1 MSNHRKPHKSQE
13 ELADLF
19 RAELTTG
26 VGRSVK
32 HESAPKHVSGEAIYI
47 DDRLEFPN
55 QLHVYARLSERAHAR
70 ITRLDVTP
78 CYQFPGVAIALT
90 AADVPGQLDIGPVVA
105 GDPLLADGKVEYVGQ
120 MVLAVA
126 ADSLETARKA
136 AMAAIVEYED
146 LEPVLDVVEAL
157 RKRHFV
163 LDSHQHR
170 IGDSAAALA
179 GAPHRL
185 QGTLHIGGQEHF
197 YLETQISSVMPSED
211 GGMIVYCSTQN
222 PTEVQ
227 KLVAEVLGVSFNRIV
242 IDMRRMGGGFGGKE
256 TQAAAPACLCAVVA
270 YHTGR
275 PAKMRLPRM
284 EDMQITG
291 KRHPFYVEYDVGF
304 DDDGR
309 LHGIQIDLAG
319 NCGYSPDLSGSI
331 VDRAMFHSDN
341 AYFLGNATI
350 NGHRCK
356 TNTAS
361 NTAYRGF
368 GGPQGMVA
376 IEEIMDAVA
385 RSLGK
390 DPLEVRKLNY
400 YGKDERN
407 VTHYHQTVEH
417 NLLAEM
423 TAELEA
429 SSEYAR
435 RREEIRAFNAASPVL
450 KKGLALTPV
459 KFGISF
465 TATFLNQAGAL
476 IHIYTDGSI
485 HLNHG
490 GTEMGQGLNTKVA
503 QVVAEVFQVDVERIQ
518 ITATNTDKVPNTSPT
533 AASSGT
539 DLNGKAAQNAAETIK
554 RRLVEFAA
562 RHWKVSEEDVEFR
575 NNQVRIRELILPFEE
590 LVQQA
595 YFGQVSLSS
604 TGFYRTPKIFYDR
617 EQARGRPFYYFAY
630 GAACS
635 EVIVDT
641 LTGEYRMLRT
651 DILHDVGDS
660 LNPAIDI
667 GQVEG
672 GFVQGM
678 GWLTMEELVWNAK
691 GKLMTSGPA
700 SYKIPAVADMPLD
713 LRVKLLEN
721 RKNPEQT
728 VFHSKAVG
736 EPPFMLGI
744 SVWCAIKDAVA
755 SLADYRAQP
764 AIDAPATPE
773 RVLWG
778 VEQMRRLKTAQA
790 QAAIQGPGHCPGNA
804 RRADPGHPSGALQ
817 PGRQSRPVLRRR
829 HGAAVRADG
838 PAAGTHRRVRRG
850 PRRSRP
856 GTLARQPALPG
867 ALDRFAGTRISRAP
881 ARRRGESG
889 ERRSA
894 RRGRADAAR
903 QPLHRHDPQPPAGP
917 GAYRGDPG
925 AQRLRLLRPD
935 RLEDQARQVRA
946 PPARTWRRRRTPA
959 TDALPDG
966 PGSGERQAA
975 GGDRHLHRRRGDRH
989 LQRRLRPGT
998 QAGAVERHPADPGVA
1013 PRP

>member
-1 MSNHRKPHKSQE
+1 MSSHHKTIKTQE
-13 ELADLF
+13 QLAALF
-19 RAELTTG
+19 RADITTG

-32 HESAPKHVSGEAIYI
+32 HESADKHVSGEAVYV

-55 QLHVYARLSERAHAR
+55 QLHVYARMSDRAHAR
-70 ITRLDVTP
+70 ILSIDTAP
-78 CYQFPGVAIALT
+78 CYAIPGVAIAIT
-90 AADVPGQLDIGPVVA
+90 SKDVPGQLDIGPVVA

-120 MVLAVA
+120 VVLAVG

-136 AMAAIVEYED
+136 AMAAIIEYED
-146 LEPVLDVVEAL
+146 LEPVLDVVDAL
-157 RKRHFV
+157 RKKHFV
-163 LDSHQHR
+163 LDSHQHK
-170 IGDSAAALA
+170 IGDSAAELA
-179 GAPHRL
+179 TAPQRL
-185 QGTLHIGGQEHF
+185 QGSLHIGGQEHF

-211 GGMIVYCSTQN
+211 GGMIVYTSTQN
-222 PTEVQ
+222 ATEVQ
-227 KLVAEVLGVSFNRIV
+227 KLVAEVLGVPMHKIV

-256 TQAAAPACLCAVVA
+256 TQAAGPACLCAVIA
-270 YHTGR
+270 HLTGR
-275 PAKMRLPRM
+275 PTKMRLPRM
-284 EDMQITG
+284 EDMSITG

-304 DDDGR
+304 DDDGL

-331 VDRAMFHSDN
+331 VDRAMFHADN

-400 YGKDERN
+400 YGKTERN

-417 NLLAEM
+417 NMLAEM

-429 SSEYAR
+429 SSEYAQ
-435 RREEIRAFNAASPVL
+435 RREEIRAFNAKSPVL

-503 QVVAEVFQVDVERIQ
+503 QVVAEVLQVDISRIQ
-518 ITATNTDKVPNTSPT
+518 ITSTNTDKVPNTSPT
-533 AASSGT
+533 AASSGA

-554 RRLVEFAA
+554 QRLVDFLVREY
-562 RHWKVSEEDVEFR
+562 KVTPEDVEFR
-575 NNQVRIRELILPFEE
+575 NGQVRVRERFLSFEE
-590 LVQQA
+590 VIQKA
-595 YFGQVSLSS
+595 YFAQVSLSS
-604 TGFYRTPKIFYDR
+604 TGFYRTPKIYYDR
-617 EQARGRPFYYFAY
+617 DKAAGRPFYYFAY
-630 GAACS
+630 GAACA

-641 LTGEYRMLRT
+641 LTGEYKMLRT
-651 DILHDVGDS
+651 DILHDVGAS
-660 LNPAIDI
+660 LNPAIDT

-672 GFVQGM
+672 AFVQGM

-691 GKLMTSGPA
+691 GKLLTNGPA
-700 SYKIPAVADMPLD
+700 SYKIPAIADMPLD
-713 LRVKLLEN
+713 LRVKLVEN
-721 RKNPEQT
+721 RKNPEDT

-744 SVWCAIKDAVA
+744 AVWCAIKDAVA
-755 SLADYRAQP
+755 SLADYRVQP

-778 VEQMRRLKTAQA
+778 VEQMKKLQQTAK
-790 QAAIQGPGHCPGNA
+790 AA
-804 RRADPGHPSGALQ
+804 
-817 PGRQSRPVLRRR
+817 
-829 HGAAVRADG
+829 AAVEIE
-838 PAAGTHRRVRRG
+838 PA
-850 PRRSRP
+850 
-856 GTLARQPALPG
+856 
-867 ALDRFAGTRISRAP
+867 
-881 ARRRGESG
+881 
-889 ERRSA
+889 
-894 RRGRADAAR
+894 
-903 QPLHRHDPQPPAGP
+903 
-917 GAYRGDPG
+917 
-925 AQRLRLLRPD
+925 
-935 RLEDQARQVRA
+935 
-946 PPARTWRRRRTPA
+946 
-959 TDALPDG
+959 
-966 PGSGERQAA
+966 
-975 GGDRHLHRRRGDRH
+975 
-989 LQRRLRPGT
+989 
-998 QAGAVERHPADPGVA
+998 
-1013 PRP
+1013 

>member
-1 MSNHRKPHKSQE
+1 MSNHIQHKTQA
-13 ELADLF
+13 ELAELF
-19 RAELTTG
+19 RADITTG
-26 VGRSVK
+26 VGKSVK
-32 HESAPKHVSGEAIYI
+32 HESADKHVSGEAIYV

-55 QLHVYARLSERAHAR
+55 QLHVYARMSDRAHAR
-70 ITRLDVTP
+70 IVSIDTSP
-78 CYQFPGVAIALT
+78 CYAIPGVAIAIT
-90 AADVPGQLDIGPVVA
+90 KDDVPGQLDIGPVVA

-120 MVLAVA
+120 VVLAVG

-136 AMAAIVEYED
+136 AMAAIIEYED
-146 LEPVLDVVEAL
+146 LEPVLDVVDAL
-157 RKRHFV
+157 RKKHFV
-163 LDSHQHR
+163 LDSHQHK
-170 IGDSAAALA
+170 IGNSAAELA
-179 GAPHRL
+179 TAPRRL
-185 QGTLHIGGQEHF
+185 QGSLHIGGQEHF

-211 GGMIVYCSTQN
+211 GGMIIYTSTQN
-222 PTEVQ
+222 ATEVQ
-227 KLVAEVLGVSFNRIV
+227 KLVAEVLGVPMHKIV

-256 TQAAAPACLCAVVA
+256 TQAAGPACLCAVIA
-270 YHTGR
+270 HLTGR
-275 PAKMRLPRM
+275 PTKMRLPRV

-304 DDDGR
+304 DDNGL
-309 LHGIQIDLAG
+309 LHGIEIELAG

-390 DPLEVRKLNY
+390 DPLEVRKTNY
-400 YGKDERN
+400 YGKTERN

-417 NLLAEM
+417 NVIHEM

-429 SSEYAR
+429 SSDYAK
-435 RREEIRAFNAASPVL
+435 RREEIRAFNAKSPVL

-503 QVVAEVFQVDVERIQ
+503 QIVAEVLQVDISRIQ

-533 AASSGT
+533 AASSGA
-539 DLNGKAAQNAAETIK
+539 DLNGKAAQNAAETLK
-554 RRLVEFAA
+554 QRLVDFLVREY
-562 RHWKVSEEDVEFR
+562 KVTPEDVEFR
-575 NNQVRIRELILPFEE
+575 NSQVRVRDLFLSFEE
-590 LVQQA
+590 VIQKA

-617 EQARGRPFYYFAY
+617 DKAAGRPFYYFAY

-641 LTGEYRMLRT
+641 LTGEYKMLRT
-651 DILHDVGDS
+651 DILHDVGAS
-660 LNPAIDI
+660 LNPVIDI

-672 GFVQGM
+672 AFVQGM
-678 GWLTMEELVWNAK
+678 GWLTMEELVWNGK
-691 GKLMTSGPA
+691 GKLMTNGPA
-700 SYKIPAVADMPLD
+700 SYKIPAIADMPLD
-713 LRVKLLEN
+713 LRVNLVEN
-721 RKNPEQT
+721 RKNPEDT

-744 SVWCAIKDAVA
+744 AVWCAIKDAVA
-755 SLADYRAQP
+755 SLADYRVQP
-764 AIDAPATPE
+764 QIDAPATPE

-778 VEQMRRLKTAQA
+778 VEQMKK
-790 QAAIQGPGHCPGNA
+790 
-804 RRADPGHPSGALQ
+804 
-817 PGRQSRPVLRRR
+817 
-829 HGAAVRADG
+829 
-838 PAAGTHRRVRRG
+838 
-850 PRRSRP
+850 
-856 GTLARQPALPG
+856 
-867 ALDRFAGTRISRAP
+867 
-881 ARRRGESG
+881 
-889 ERRSA
+889 
-894 RRGRADAAR
+894 
-903 QPLHRHDPQPPAGP
+903 
-917 GAYRGDPG
+917 
-925 AQRLRLLRPD
+925 
-935 RLEDQARQVRA
+935 
-946 PPARTWRRRRTPA
+946 
-959 TDALPDG
+959 
-966 PGSGERQAA
+966 
-975 GGDRHLHRRRGDRH
+975 
-989 LQRRLRPGT
+989 LQRN
-998 QAGAVERHPADPGVA
+998 AKSAAAAEVEPA
-1013 PRP
+1013 